1 MARVPAPSGSAGPAT
16 TRFEGFAALPGH
28 RQGLTA
34 LTLMA
39 RSAFL
44 FCERAAALREG
55 CVCDAV
61 DVFTDS
67 VEAGGVGHTI
77 GTCCAGLL
85 RCL

>member
-1 MARVPAPSGSAGPAT
+1 
-16 TRFEGFAALPGH
+16 
-28 RQGLTA
+28 
-34 LTLMA
+34 MA